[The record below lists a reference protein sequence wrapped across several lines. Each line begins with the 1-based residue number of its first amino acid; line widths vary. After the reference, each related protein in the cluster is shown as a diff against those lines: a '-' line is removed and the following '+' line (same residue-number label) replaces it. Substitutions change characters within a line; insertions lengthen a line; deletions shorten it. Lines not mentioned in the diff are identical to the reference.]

1 MLQGINMFSITKR
14 YSIEI
19 HDNKGRFLDVY
30 GDDYP
35 SLEFAKQDLDI
46 ARASL
51 TKDDSISYHIMLTIE
66 TILDI

>member
-1 MLQGINMFSITKR
+1 MFSITKR

-35 SLEFAKQDLDI
+35 SLEFAKQELDTS
-46 ARASL
+46 RACL
-51 TKDDSISYHIMLTIE
+51 TEDDSISYHIMLTVE
-66 TILDI
+66 MILDI